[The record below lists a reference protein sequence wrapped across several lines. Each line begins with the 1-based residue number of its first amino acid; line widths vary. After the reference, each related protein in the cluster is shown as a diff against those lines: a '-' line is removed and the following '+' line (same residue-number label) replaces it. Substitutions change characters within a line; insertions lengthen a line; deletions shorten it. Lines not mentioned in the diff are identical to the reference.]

1 MIKINLLGQRKVRR
15 ASSGPPAPLMVF
27 VGGGAAAAAALVFF
41 LVHLP
46 LSSQVGD
53 LEDKNRDLTQENA
66 SLKKE
71 TKNSRAIR
79 AAFESELSR
88 QRATQSLVEA
98 RVTPAWLMHE
108 LSNILTPGRQ
118 PHLTPSMQ
126 AELKN
131 NPNRPWQDGWDPKHV
146 WISSFEEK
154 GGKFKMKGGA
164 QSKGDVIELGLRL
177 RASMFFDGVSPT
189 NTDDV
194 VDKESGLT
202 YHRFEI
208 EGKVRY

>member
-1 MIKINLLGQRKVRR
+1 MIKINLLGQRKARR
-15 ASSGPPAPLMVF
+15 ASSGRPAPLMVF
-27 VGGGAAAAAALVFF
+27 VGAGAAAAAALVFF
-41 LVHLP
+41 VVHLP
-46 LSSQVGD
+46 LASQVND
-53 LEDKNRDLTQENA
+53 LNSKNKDLTEENA
-66 SLKKE
+66 SLQKE
-71 TKNSRAIR
+71 TRNSRAIR

-88 QRATQSLVEA
+88 QQATQSLVEA

-108 LSNILTPGRQ
+108 LSSILTPGRQ
-118 PHLTPSMQ
+118 PQLTPEMQ

-146 WISSFEEK
+146 WISSLEER
-154 GGKFKMKGGA
+154 GGHFTMKGGA

-177 RASMFFDGVSPT
+177 SASMFFDAVSPT

-194 VDKESGLT
+194 LDKDTGLT